1 MAQFTMNME
10 RLIVINK
17 KNINSAIIFCL
28 LLSTSVNAKTLY
40 ADNDLEQYNK
50 YHSCQKCDLSGA
62 SLEGQEKSILDGS
75 ILISSIL
82 NGNFT
87 GSSFV
92 GSILTQVNSYSLKA
106 MVSNFSEARCNYAKF
121 YKASFSGANF
131 QNADLSKVN
140 FKAANLSSADFTK
153 ASLKGANLDFSILI
167 GAKLTQE
174 QLKSVKS
181 YYCAVL
187 PDGTLAPPEYQ
198 SHNCID
204 RW

>member
-1 MAQFTMNME
+1 MAQFMMKME
-10 RLIVINK
+10 KLIVINK

-28 LLSTSVNAKTLY
+28 LLSTSVNAKISY
-40 ADNDLEQYNK
+40 SDNDLEQYNK
-50 YHSCQKCDLSGA
+50 YHSCLKCDLSGA
-62 SLEGQEKSILDGS
+62 NLEGQEKSILDGS
-75 ILISSIL
+75 ILISAIL
-82 NGNFT
+82 NGEFI

-92 GSILTQVNSYSLKA
+92 GSNLTQVNSYSLKA

-121 YKASFSGANF
+121 YQASFSGANF

-140 FKAANLSSADFTK
+140 FKAANLSSADFTN

-174 QLKSVKS
+174 QLKSAKS
-181 YYCAVL
+181 YYCAIL

-198 SHNCID
+198 SHNCIH

>member
-1 MAQFTMNME
+1 MAGFMMKME

-28 LLSTSVNAKTLY
+28 LLSTSVNAKILY
-40 ADNDLEQYNK
+40 SDNDLDQYNK

-106 MVSNFSEARCNYAKF
+106 MVSDFSEARCNYAKF

-174 QLKSVKS
+174 QLKSAKS